1 MFIPYAIGTEI
12 TAPSAPNLNLLYSF
26 LTASSV
32 ASSLCSRSN
41 AEGPPKKSPKV
52 PISSTSATSEAP
64 PEPPIVTAAK
74 FCLPV
79 NLFKSLAFSPDLTAS
94 GLAFTTLF
102 ALAYFNGKSQL

>member
-64 PEPPIVTAAK
+64 PEPPSVTAAK

-102 ALAYFNGKSQL
+102 AFAAAAYLL